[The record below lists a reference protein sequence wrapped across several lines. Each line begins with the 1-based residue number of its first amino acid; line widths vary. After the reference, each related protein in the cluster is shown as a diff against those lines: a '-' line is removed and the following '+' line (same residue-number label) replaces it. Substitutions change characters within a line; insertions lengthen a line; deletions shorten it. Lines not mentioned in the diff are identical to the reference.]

1 MNIARILRMHAET
14 RSDATAMIDTHSGRR
29 RTFTFAELELASAR
43 AATMLAQ
50 AGLQPGD
57 AVLIFQPMSAE
68 LYIAL
73 SAIFRLGLVAMFI
86 DPGQGKAH
94 LEQSCT
100 LHRPQA
106 LIGNA
111 KAHLLRLISPQL
123 RSIPRKFVIGTRLP
137 GAIPWRHAANLQPY
151 HEIHHCAPDNPALLT
166 FTSGSTGRPKAA
178 LRTHGFLLA
187 QHEALV
193 DSLRLRAGV
202 VDLTTMPI
210 VALANLASGVTSLI
224 PGADLRRPA
233 TVKPA
238 PIVAQI
244 QAERVSSTVA
254 SPALLERLAR
264 YCLANHITLTGLRRV
279 STGGA
284 PVFPRLLHQLQQIA
298 PGADVEAV
306 YGSTEAEPMAK
317 ITYGQIL
324 DGDRQRMREGGG
336 LLTGRPVDSLQLRI
350 MKNQWGTPAG
360 PFTEIE
366 FASRCCAT
374 EQAGEIVVS
383 GAHVLSGYWHGH
395 GDQETKFR
403 VNGTIWHRTGD
414 TGHLDARGRLWLL
427 GRCTARIDDEFGTLH
442 PFAAECAAS
451 YHPNI
456 RRVAVAS
463 EADRRILAVDLY
475 DPKAKPDLASLKESL
490 AWAHLDEIRVFKH
503 LPVDQRHNAK
513 IDYPALRKMLA

>member
-1 MNIARILRMHAET
+1 MHAET

-50 AGLQPGD
+50 AGLQSGD

-86 DPGQGKAH
+86 DPGQGRAH

-106 LIGNA
+106 LIGSA
-111 KAHLLRLISPQL
+111 KAHMLRLVSPQL
-123 RSIPRKFVIGTRLP
+123 RNIPRKFVIGTPLP
-137 GAIPWRHAANLQPY
+137 GAISWGHAAKLQPY
-151 HEIHHCAPDNPALLT
+151 QEIHHCAPDTPALLT

-187 QHEALV
+187 QHDALV
-193 DSLRLRAGV
+193 DSLRLRSGT
-202 VDLTTMPI
+202 VDLATMPI
-210 VALANLASGVTSLI
+210 VTLANLASGVTSLI
-224 PGADLRRPA
+224 PEADLRHPGTVRPA
-233 TVKPA
+233 PL
-238 PIVAQI
+238 VAQI
-244 QAERVSSTVA
+244 QTERVSSTVA

-264 YCLANHITLTGLRRV
+264 YCLANHITLIDLRRV

-317 ITYGQIL
+317 IRYGQISA
-324 DGDRQRMREGGG
+324 GDRHRMREGGG
-336 LLTGRPVDSLQLRI
+336 LLAGRPVDSLQLRI
-350 MKNQWGTPAG
+350 MKNQWGTSVG
-360 PFTEIE
+360 PLTEVE

-395 GDQETKFR
+395 GDEETKFR

-414 TGHLDARGRLWLL
+414 TGYLDTRSRLWLL
-427 GRCTARIDDEFGTLH
+427 GRCTARIDDDYGTLH
-442 PFAAECAAS
+442 PFAAECTAS
-451 YHPNI
+451 SHPDI
-456 RRVAVAS
+456 RRAAVAS
-463 EADRRILAVDLY
+463 EAGRRILAVDLY
-475 DPKAKPDLASLKESL
+475 DPTVKPNLASFKDSL
-490 AWAHLDEIRVFKH
+490 AWAHIDEIRVFRH
-503 LPVDQRHNAK
+503 LPVDTRHNAK